1 MYQWLFP
8 KGLPATTK
16 NVIVIPDSRL
26 VKIPFEALL
35 EKTPETAESYQKMAF
50 LVNRVNVSYANSA
63 QLLMKRMEA
72 TTSKSKQ
79 GLLAMAP
86 VFEDGT
92 ANAINLRTQAWL
104 TETDKTISTTGQTR
118 GALFKGNAI
127 MPLPATADEINSLY
141 KLFDSNKKSAELV
154 LGAVA
159 SEKKLKSIKL
169 GEYQYIHLATHGFV
183 NEESP
188 ELSGLL
194 LAQDTSDHDED
205 NVLYMGEIFN
215 LQLNAD
221 LVTLSACETGLGKII
236 EGEGVVG
243 LTRALTYA
251 GARNILVSLWKVN
264 DASTAELMVNFY
276 RMLLLN
282 NQTEISTA
290 LRDAKLTMIKGGK
303 YSDPYYWS
311 PFVLLGK

>member
-1 MYQWLFP
+1 
-8 KGLPATTK
+8 
-16 NVIVIPDSRL
+16 
-26 VKIPFEALL
+26 
-35 EKTPETAESYQKMAF
+35 
-50 LVNRVNVSYANSA
+50 
-63 QLLMKRMEA
+63 
-72 TTSKSKQ
+72 
-79 GLLAMAP
+79 
-86 VFEDGT
+86 
-92 ANAINLRTQAWL
+92 
-104 TETDKTISTTGQTR
+104 
-118 GALFKGNAI
+118 

-141 KLFDSNKKSAELV
+141 KLFDSNKKQAELV
-154 LGAVA
+154 LGALA
-159 SEKKLKSIKL
+159 NEKKLKSAKL
-169 GEYQYIHLATHGFV
+169 GDYQYIHLATHGFV

-205 NVLYMGEIFN
+205 NIVYMGEIFN

-276 RMLLLN
+276 GALLQN
-282 NQTEISTA
+282 SQTEISTA
-290 LRDAKLTMIKGGK
+290 LREAKLAMIKGGK